1 MRGPG
6 SNGTLCPPSA
16 QENPTPVSYM
26 HYNIKLGEETCQKTF
41 IWNRNHQ
48 KAERHKRGTPFRL
61 WGVVRCRPAR
71 SINHWRRWRPPDQN
85 ARHINHSSTIYSL
98 RHLPNP
104 LTRKLTSTEH
114 TINRSTEVLQSS
126 PVGNRPRR
134 TSALR
139 SRSISPVDL
148 RDAIRCGRRNQTMRI
163 EDRSADWRSLRRR
176 TEEIQS
182 QLRRGQQTGGQRRW
196 PAPGDWL

>member
-1 MRGPG
+1 MCFVSLVPSAPEVAAKVGVPSTTVFPKNKTNESVSPKQKTNAPKSPFPPFTGSKASLRGPG

-85 ARHINHSSTIYSL
+85 ARHINHSSTIYFL

-104 LTRKLTSTEH
+104 LTRKLTGAE
-114 TINRSTEVLQSS
+114 
-126 PVGNRPRR
+126 
-134 TSALR
+134 AL
-139 SRSISPVDL
+139 PYH
-148 RDAIRCGRRNQTMRI
+148 
-163 EDRSADWRSLRRR
+163 
-176 TEEIQS
+176 
-182 QLRRGQQTGGQRRW
+182 
-196 PAPGDWL
+196 